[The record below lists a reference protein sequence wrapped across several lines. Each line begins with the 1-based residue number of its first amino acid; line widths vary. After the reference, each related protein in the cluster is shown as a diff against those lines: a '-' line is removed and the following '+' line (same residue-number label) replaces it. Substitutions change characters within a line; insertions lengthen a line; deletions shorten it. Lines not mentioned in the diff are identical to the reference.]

1 MADEQ
6 FRDPNRR
13 AFARAVIRQPAT
25 LVYGDTS
32 VPVQTL
38 DVGIGGMCV
47 MAGRPIGPGTRCTV
61 AFDVPFRDGPA
72 RVSLALKVVYSSYMA
87 AGQFKIGTV
96 FTELGDD
103 VARVLARY
111 TATPL

>member
-13 AFARAVIRQPAT
+13 AFARTVIRQPAT
-25 LVYGDTS
+25 VIYGDTR

-38 DVGIGGMCV
+38 DVGQGGMCFL
-47 MAGRPIGPGTRCTV
+47 AGRPIGPGTRCTV
-61 AFDVPFRDGPA
+61 TFDVPLGDGPA
-72 RVSLALKVVYSSYMA
+72 EVSASLKVVYSSYLA
-87 AGQFKIGTV
+87 AAQFKIGMV

-103 VARVLARY
+103 AARVLARY
-111 TATPL
+111 TAAG

>member
-13 AFARAVIRQPAT
+13 GFARTVIRQPAT
-25 LVYGDTS
+25 VTSGETS
-32 VPVQTL
+32 VRVQTL
-38 DVGIGGMCV
+38 DVGQGGMCFI
-47 MAGRPIGPGTRCTV
+47 ARRPIGPGTRCTI
-61 AFDVPFRDGPA
+61 AFDVPLGAGPVEISA
-72 RVSLALKVVYSSYMA
+72 SLKVVYSSYLE

-103 VARVLARY
+103 AARVLARY
-111 TATPL
+111 AAPSR

>member
-13 AFARAVIRQPAT
+13 AFARTAIRQPAT
-25 LVYGDTS
+25 VSYGDAS

-38 DVGIGGMCV
+38 DLGQGGMCV

-61 AFDVPFRDGPA
+61 TFDVPLREGPVEITA
-72 RVSLALKVVYSSYMA
+72 SLKVVYSSYMA
-87 AGQFKIGTV
+87 PGQFKIGTI
-96 FTELGDD
+96 FTGLDD
-103 VARVLARY
+103 GAALTLAEF
-111 TATPL
+111 TTTTS